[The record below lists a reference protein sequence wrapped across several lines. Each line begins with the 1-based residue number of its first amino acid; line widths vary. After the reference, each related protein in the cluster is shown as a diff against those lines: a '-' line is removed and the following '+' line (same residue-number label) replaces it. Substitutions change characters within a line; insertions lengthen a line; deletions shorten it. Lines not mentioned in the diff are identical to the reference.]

1 MRTQIIKTY
10 KPSEIDGR
18 ARLVEIDIHIEGIS
32 DSKDIDRSIEQLRDL
47 QRDILKE
54 EMLQLI
60 EWTNKDIENLLVK
73 VHVGKVIGV
82 ARIPR
87 YKPNSQE
94 ANSDVISVEKKQN
107 GHKLKKDSLPKSVVI
122 YADTGFPV
130 FGISLKKQLCQT
142 KTNP

>member
-60 EWTNKDIENLLVK
+60 E
-73 VHVGKVIGV
+73 
-82 ARIPR
+82 
-87 YKPNSQE
+87 
-94 ANSDVISVEKKQN
+94 
-107 GHKLKKDSLPKSVVI
+107 
-122 YADTGFPV
+122 
-130 FGISLKKQLCQT
+130 
-142 KTNP
+142 